1 METELETMLFTGEF
15 RKAPVPQTYLHIQI
29 NILMITM
36 TPEEAAKRKEEW
48 LERMK
53 REGKLTRNPTEDHKF
68 GLKVLQN
75 TVRREILISLRSEK
89 KSFEEIKEKFNLND
103 NMANFHLNMLEDAL
117 YIEKIEEEGKVFYV
131 PTPRGDGYVENVE
144 LKK

>member
-1 METELETMLFTGEF
+1 MLFISESG
-15 RKAPVPQTYLHIQI
+15 RGQIPQTYLHIQV

-36 TPEEAAKRKEEW
+36 TPEEATKRKEEW

-75 TVRREILISLRSEK
+75 TMRREILISLGSER

-103 NMANFHLNMLEDAL
+103 SMANFHLSMLEDAL
-117 YIEKIEEEGKVFYV
+117 YIEKEEKEGTVYYF
-131 PTPRGDGYVENVE
+131 PTPRGEGFLENVE
-144 LKK
+144 MKK

>member
-1 METELETMLFTGEF
+1 
-15 RKAPVPQTYLHIQI
+15 
-29 NILMITM
+29 MITM
-36 TPEEAAKRKEEW
+36 TPEEATKRKEEW

-75 TVRREILISLRSEK
+75 TMRREILISLGSER

-103 NMANFHLNMLEDAL
+103 SMANFHLNMLEDAL

-131 PTPRGDGYVENVE
+131 PTPRGEGYVENVE
-144 LKK
+144 MKK